1 MLWLTRALPV
11 KADYTSPA
19 CYCTPNRT
27 MINLIVEWIQNMRP
41 TCCHDDPFKFKY
53 SNIGPTQVLRILLH
67 ILPIQNFESCVLGD
81 GCPKCHVVHPPWEVS
96 SSVVHRWV
104 QQYTP
109 CVLLY
114 RFPPFH
120 VTTDSLSFKY
130 LSPVVILFSQG
141 DHTCRISVH
150 PTLSSLYTRKSSFST
165 REPGGIEWTSLNARR
180 WAAIRWSEGTSYL
193 PYVWVWSWR
202 RLKTSA
208 EVTSFKKIQ
217 CVDDDWDAQ

>member
-120 VTTDSLSFKY
+120 VTTDSLSFLSTY
-130 LSPVVILFSQG
+130 LLLLSCFLKEIILAESVFIQLYLHCTPGNHPFPPENQEESNGQVLTPAVEQQYG
-141 DHTCRISVH
+141 DRKAHHT
-150 PTLSSLYTRKSSFST
+150 
-165 REPGGIEWTSLNARR
+165 
-180 WAAIRWSEGTSYL
+180 YL
-193 PYVWVWSWR
+193 MFECGVDAGWR
-202 RLKTSA
+202 RVQKSRASKRYSA
-208 EVTSFKKIQ
+208 
-217 CVDDDWDAQ
+217 